1 MAKIFSLIE
10 KEPNQSLT
18 IEEFVESYIYYE
30 EQLKIKIKKIEKYLD
45 DLINSKKAFEEQKE
59 QAEKIEQENE
69 QEKGKGLTNKSSLY
83 ITIIEA
89 KDLDSDGIIGE
100 CNPFTQI
107 TFQGKVFTTS
117 TKKNDYNPVWGEN
130 FKYKITSL
138 GDDEK
143 IKFEVLT
150 KTFFGEKSLGSITIN
165 LNNLIDQDELDNLF
179 DLNPGKG
186 KIRMKLKCILNL
198 VNYYNKEIKKKEED
212 LQYFNQLYGI
222 MQVYEEEMKN
232 PFGLIYC
239 QDLEILLDKENL
251 KQSEQIIDYNFAKN
265 MQNILSSVEKEQDR
279 NTNTKKITWNRTTK
293 ILIIIFVASIFFT
306 LLERSN
312 FLDLFLGISLTILFI
327 IDKSND
333 IDKYLQ
339 PLILTFG
346 FSLLYDFIWFISQF
360 GVYISDSENPEIKLK
375 RFIYFIC
382 IGNSLIK
389 ICLIQGLNNVKRKKL
404 NSSLGPRAENI

>member
-1 MAKIFSLIE
+1 
-10 KEPNQSLT
+10 
-18 IEEFVESYIYYE
+18 
-30 EQLKIKIKKIEKYLD
+30 
-45 DLINSKKAFEEQKE
+45 
-59 QAEKIEQENE
+59 
-69 QEKGKGLTNKSSLY
+69 
-83 ITIIEA
+83 
-89 KDLDSDGIIGE
+89 
-100 CNPFTQI
+100 
-107 TFQGKVFTTS
+107 
-117 TKKNDYNPVWGEN
+117 
-130 FKYKITSL
+130 
-138 GDDEK
+138 
-143 IKFEVLT
+143 
-150 KTFFGEKSLGSITIN
+150 
-165 LNNLIDQDELDNLF
+165 
-179 DLNPGKG
+179 
-186 KIRMKLKCILNL
+186 MKLKCILNL

>member
-222 MQVYEEEMKN
+222 MQV
-232 PFGLIYC
+232 
-239 QDLEILLDKENL
+239 
-251 KQSEQIIDYNFAKN
+251 
-265 MQNILSSVEKEQDR
+265 
-279 NTNTKKITWNRTTK
+279 
-293 ILIIIFVASIFFT
+293 
-306 LLERSN
+306 
-312 FLDLFLGISLTILFI
+312 
-327 IDKSND
+327 
-333 IDKYLQ
+333 
-339 PLILTFG
+339 
-346 FSLLYDFIWFISQF
+346 
-360 GVYISDSENPEIKLK
+360 
-375 RFIYFIC
+375 
-382 IGNSLIK
+382 
-389 ICLIQGLNNVKRKKL
+389 
-404 NSSLGPRAENI
+404 

>member
-30 EQLKIKIKKIEKYLD
+30 EQLKIKIKKIDKYLD

-59 QAEKIEQENE
+59 QAEKIEQDRGN
-69 QEKGKGLTNKSSLY
+69 GLTNKSSLY

-89 KDLDSDGIIGE
+89 KDLDSGGLIGE

-107 TFQGKVFTTS
+107 TFQGNVLTTS
-117 TKKNDYNPVWGEN
+117 TKNNDCNPVWGEN
-130 FKYKITSL
+130 FKFKITSL

-165 LNNLIDQDELDNLF
+165 LNNLIDQDELDSLF
-179 DLNPGKG
+179 DLNPGNG
-186 KIRMKLKCILNL
+186 KIRMKLTCILNL
-198 VNYYNKEIKKKEED
+198 VNHYEKEIKKTEDD
-212 LQYFNQLYGI
+212 LQFFNQLYGM

-239 QDLEILLDKENL
+239 QNLETLLDKENL

-265 MQNILSSVEKEQDR
+265 MQNILTTAEKGHDR
-279 NTNTKKITWNRTTK
+279 NSNTKKITWNRTTK
-293 ILIIIFVASIFFT
+293 ILIMIFVASIFFT

-333 IDKYLQ
+333 IHKYLQ

-382 IGNSLIK
+382 IGNALIK

-404 NSSLGPRAENI
+404 NSSLGPQSSQI